1 MILISCL
8 HVAATVPMGAS
19 SGQYSSYISLTAST
33 EVHFHVIHFKSNAEK

>member
-8 HVAATVPMGAS
+8 HVAATVPMGAC
-19 SGQYSSYISLTAST
+19 SGQYSYISHIAST